1 LGQEGVLEGLDY
13 RGVPVVAA
21 LRAVPDSPWFL
32 VARMDIA
39 EVYAPLRERLWYL
52 VVLVGAVLFGAGA
65 GIALLWRHQRAG
77 LYRERADTEG
87 KARRFATVVR
97 DSNDAITI
105 QDFEGKITA
114 WNRGAEL
121 MYGYSEEEA
130 LLENTERLT
139 TPGKVAEQ
147 KDFIRRLIAG
157 EAITSFETQ
166 RVTKDGRVLDVWMT
180 VTKLMDEAGK
190 PVGLASTE
198 RDITARKRE
207 ENALRQQAEE
217 LRARNAELIRIN
229 RAAVGRELRMV
240 ELKQQIN
247 EMCQQLGQPAK
258 YPLEFLSAETPAS
271 TAAETVKCRPAK
283 GET

>member
-1 LGQEGVLEGLDY
+1 V
-13 RGVPVVAA
+13 
-21 LRAVPDSPWFL
+21 
-32 VARMDIA
+32 
-39 EVYAPLRERLWYL
+39 
-52 VVLVGAVLFGAGA
+52 
-65 GIALLWRHQRAG
+65 
-77 LYRERADTEG
+77 
-87 KARRFATVVR
+87 
-97 DSNDAITI
+97 
-105 QDFEGKITA
+105 
-114 WNRGAEL
+114 
-121 MYGYSEEEA
+121 
-130 LLENTERLT
+130 
-139 TPGKVAEQ
+139 
-147 KDFIRRLIAG
+147 AG

-180 VTKLMDEAGK
+180 VTKLVDDAGK
-190 PVGLASTE
+190 PIGIASTE